1 MEQHEQIYSVVSP
14 AGEIVVK
21 KQGLSPRLESIEGK
35 TIGLLWNK
43 VFRGDETLPM
53 IGELL
58 QERYPGLKLVP
69 WEEFPV
75 TSVPAL
81 HATRQQQTLQLLTD
95 ELLERRVDAV
105 IAGNA
110 G

>member
-1 MEQHEQIYSVVSP
+1 MTAETVYRVVTPSGEP
-14 AGEIVVK
+14 AVE
-21 KQGLSPRLESIEGK
+21 KQGFSTRLDTLDGK
-35 TIGLLWNK
+35 TVGMLWNR

-58 QERYPGLKLVP
+58 LQRFPTMKVIP

-81 HATRQQQTLQLLTD
+81 HAARQQETLQTLTD
-95 ELLERRVDAV
+95 VLLERRVDAV
-105 IAGNA
+105 VTGNA